1 MQRGFDAFFGTIIG
15 AGSFYDPNTLTRGNE
30 NVEHEARRPGW
41 FYTDAISDQAV
52 AYIDEHCRTH
62 AGTPF
67 FEYVAYTAPHWPLH
81 AHEDDIARYKGRFD
95 AGWDALREARL
106 EKLVASGILEA
117 HWKLT
122 ERDPTQ
128 PPWSEAEQDEQFRA
142 WTLRCMEVYAAQ
154 VDRMDQGIGRIL
166 EALERNGQLDDTV
179 VLFLADNGACAE
191 DIPEDVT
198 VDELVDKL
206 MIARRTTR
214 SGEPV
219 HFGND
224 VHRMPG
230 PENTYQSYGTAWA
243 NLSNAPFR
251 LYKHWIHE
259 GGISTPLIAHWPN
272 GIAASENGTVRHAPG
287 YLPDIMATIV
297 DAAGATYPSSFDG
310 RAIDPLEGQSLLP
323 VFADDRDV
331 VGRKPMFWEHEGNAA
346 VRIGKWKLVKR
357 WPRPW
362 ELYDMDADRTEL
374 HDLAAREPG
383 RVREMAAQYD
393 AWAKRCGV
401 LDREK
406 IVALMKSQ
414 GVTRA
419 FWEKDEV

>member
-1 MQRGFDAFFGTIIG
+1 
-15 AGSFYDPNTLTRGNE
+15 
-30 NVEHEARRPGW
+30 
-41 FYTDAISDQAV
+41 
-52 AYIDEHCRTH
+52 
-62 AGTPF
+62 
-67 FEYVAYTAPHWPLH
+67 
-81 AHEDDIARYKGRFD
+81 
-95 AGWDALREARL
+95 
-106 EKLVASGILEA
+106 
-117 HWKLT
+117 
-122 ERDPTQ
+122 
-128 PPWSEAEQDEQFRA
+128 
-142 WTLRCMEVYAAQ
+142 
-154 VDRMDQGIGRIL
+154 
-166 EALERNGQLDDTV
+166 
-179 VLFLADNGACAE
+179 
-191 DIPEDVT
+191 
-198 VDELVDKL
+198 
-206 MIARRTTR
+206 
-214 SGEPV
+214 
-219 HFGND
+219 
-224 VHRMPG
+224 MPG